1 VGYRFLMTLA
11 LATTAALSSAQAFDD
26 PRYPDWKGAW
36 IGGWTK
42 RLPGVT
48 GQPAYDQTKS
58 AGVGQEAPLTPEY
71 KAVHEA
77 SLADQANGGPGSDP
91 QMGCLPSGMPRM
103 MIAYWPLE
111 IVITP
116 DTVHILGE
124 HIHTFRRIYTDG
136 RDWPEDIE
144 PSFAG
149 YSIGRWLDTRG
160 TGQFD
165 TLEVETRALKGPRVM
180 DSTGLPLHRDNQT
193 IVRERIHLD
202 ETNPGILYDEITT
215 FDHAFTRPWSTVKSF
230 LHDPA
235 EKPVWRES
243 ICAEGNP
250 WLKIGNDNYFLSA
263 DRLLMPTRKGEPPPD
278 LRYFGKPEK

>member
-1 VGYRFLMTLA
+1 MSYRVLMTLA
-11 LATTAALSSAQAFDD
+11 LATLVSLSSAQAFDD
-26 PRYPDWKGAW
+26 AKYPNWKGAW

-58 AGVGQEAPLTPEY
+58 AGLGQEAPLTPEY
-71 KAVHEA
+71 RAIHEA
-77 SLADQANGGPGSDP
+77 SLADQANGGPGNDP

-124 HIHTFRRIYTDG
+124 HIHSFRRIYTDG
-136 RDWPEDIE
+136 RDWPEEIE

-149 YSIGRWLDTRG
+149 YSIGRWVDSKG
-160 TGQFD
+160 SGQFD
-165 TLEVETRALKGPRVM
+165 VLEVETRGVKGPRVM
-180 DSTGLPLHRDNQT
+180 DSTGLPLH
-193 IVRERIHLD
+193 VKERIYLD
-202 ETNPGILYDEITT
+202 VKNPNILYDEIVTI
-215 FDHAFTRPWSTVKSF
+215 DHAFTRPWAATKSF
-230 LHDPA
+230 LRDPA

-250 WLKIGNDNYFLSA
+250 RLKIGGNNYFLSA
-263 DRLLMPTRKGEPPPD
+263 NGLLMPTRKGEPPPD
-278 LRYFGKPEK
+278 LRYFPKSEK